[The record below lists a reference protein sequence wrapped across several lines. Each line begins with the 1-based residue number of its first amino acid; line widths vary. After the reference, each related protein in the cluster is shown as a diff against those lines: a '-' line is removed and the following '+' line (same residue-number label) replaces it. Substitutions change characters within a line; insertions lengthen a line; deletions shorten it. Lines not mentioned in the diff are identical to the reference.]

1 MNNQDRKPKEIILE
15 LLLDGFSGEN
25 LKKLGFTNEPM
36 LFLCGTK
43 DSPLSIS
50 PLIKYEGQFSSLFF
64 HISLSGPMIP
74 SNKYKKEEYRPT
86 NIEVYLKKSKTAPRG
101 FIRTYKYSKNR
112 VYNGPC
118 CDKNLK
124 ELYKSLRDSDL

>member
-1 MNNQDRKPKEIILE
+1 MIQE
-15 LLLDGFSGEN
+15 
-25 LKKLGFTNEPM
+25 
-36 LFLCGTK
+36 
-43 DSPLSIS
+43 
-50 PLIKYEGQFSSLFF
+50 LIKTNTKEKRRD
-64 HISLSGPMIP
+64 IP